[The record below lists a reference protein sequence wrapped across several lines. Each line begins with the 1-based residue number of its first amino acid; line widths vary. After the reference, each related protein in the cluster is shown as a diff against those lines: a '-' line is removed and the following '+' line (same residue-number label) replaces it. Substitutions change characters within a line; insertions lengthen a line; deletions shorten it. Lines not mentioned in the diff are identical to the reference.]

1 MSKPASADQVDPE
14 ERRLAST
21 AGAPSQAD
29 IAALPYE
36 LWISRGSGDGAAEED
51 WFEAERRL
59 SVGETTR
66 SDL

>member
-1 MSKPASADQVDPE
+1 MSKPTSADQVDPE
-14 ERRLAST
+14 ERRLANT
-21 AGAPSQAD
+21 AGAPSQD
-29 IAALPYE
+29 IAALAYA
-36 LWISRGSGDGAAEED
+36 LWISRGCGDGASEED

>member
-1 MSKPASADQVDPE
+1 MPKPTSADHVNPE

-29 IAALPYE
+29 IAALAYE
-36 LWISRGSGDGAAEED
+36 LWISRGCGDGAAEED

-59 SVGETTR
+59 GVGETTR
-66 SDL
+66 SDV